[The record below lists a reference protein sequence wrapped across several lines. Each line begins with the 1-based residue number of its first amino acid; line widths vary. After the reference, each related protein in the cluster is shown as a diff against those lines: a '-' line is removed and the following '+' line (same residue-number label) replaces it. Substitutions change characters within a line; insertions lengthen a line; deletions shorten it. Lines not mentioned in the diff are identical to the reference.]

1 LNAEELGVDAN
12 AATDEQYS
20 EDPLDEYERRRICRP
35 LLEFKGGSSSAV
47 DKPQWR
53 KKIEGIFAKV
63 GLQLLCCSSAGF
75 VVRGKK
81 GKPNDWEQQLQKY
94 VSEHYSYDGTVFY
107 SVLLAFFRSY
117 EKLSGHFS
125 F

>member
-1 LNAEELGVDAN
+1 MNAEELGMDAN

-20 EDPLDEYERRRICRP
+20 EDPLDDYERRRIYRP

-63 GLQLLCCSSAGF
+63 GLRLLCCSSAGV
-75 VVRGKK
+75 VVRGKN
-81 GKPNDWEQQLQKY
+81 GKPKDREQQLQKY
-94 VSEHYSYDGTVFY
+94 VSEHYSY
-107 SVLLAFFRSY
+107 AW
-117 EKLSGHFS
+117 
-125 F
+125 